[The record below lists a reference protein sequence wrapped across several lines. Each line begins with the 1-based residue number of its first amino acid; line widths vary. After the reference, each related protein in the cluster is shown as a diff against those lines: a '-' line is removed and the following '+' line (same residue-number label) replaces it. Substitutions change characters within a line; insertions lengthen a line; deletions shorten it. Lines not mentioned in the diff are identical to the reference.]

1 MGVSLVMKSMEVTRE
16 EEDEEVDLAVEEE
29 EVVEAAVE
37 EVEEVAEIDEAVG
50 EGILLRSFSAS
61 SMSLLI
67 SDSGTGKDKPT
78 FLDGKYA
85 ASSELGI
92 IHWRNTRSFS

>member
-1 MGVSLVMKSMEVTRE
+1 MLRGVMGVSLVMKSMEVTRE

-29 EVVEAAVE
+29 EVVEGVE
-37 EVEEVAEIDEAVG
+37 EVEEVEEIGEAVG

-67 SDSGTGKDKPT
+67 SDSGTGKDNPT
-78 FLDGKYA
+78 FLDGK
-85 ASSELGI
+85 
-92 IHWRNTRSFS
+92 